1 MERPSRRN
9 IGYIMPNELRRR
21 IKNAKEVYELYHYG
35 VQTMNL
41 TGDILMDWNQKAQEY
56 YAEYVLLQDQLK
68 KQLSNND

>member
-1 MERPSRRN
+1 MRPSRRN

-21 IKNAKEVYELYHYG
+21 IKDAKEMYELYHYG
-35 VQTMNL
+35 AQSMNL

-56 YAEYVLLQDQLK
+56 YAEYVALKDQLK

>member
-1 MERPSRRN
+1 MRPSRRN

-21 IKNAKEVYELYHYG
+21 IKDAKEMYELYHYG
-35 VQTMNL
+35 AQTMNL

-56 YAEYVLLQDQLK
+56 YAEYVSLQNQLK

>member
-1 MERPSRRN
+1 MRPSRRN

-21 IKNAKEVYELYHYG
+21 IKDAKEMYELYHYG
-35 VQTMNL
+35 AQTMNL

-56 YAEYVLLQDQLK
+56 YAEYVSLQDQLK

>member
-9 IGYIMPNELRRR
+9 IDWIAPNELKRR
-21 IKNAKEVYELYHYG
+21 IKIAKENYELYHYG
-35 VQTMNL
+35 AQSMNL

-56 YAEYVLLQDQLK
+56 YAEYVALKDQLK